1 MDDYNSDD
9 AYSAYDDP
17 YAASDDNAAY
27 YGDDDEIDEDAFK
40 DFAELDDG
48 DLKGMHIVDSPN
60 EDISTT
66 QTPPAKIDDKEEED

>member
-9 AYSAYDDP
+9 SYSAYDDP
-17 YAASDDNAAY
+17 YAASDDNTAY

-60 EDISTT
+60 EDASSTVSHS
-66 QTPPAKIDDKEEED
+66 PANDDKDDE